1 MSAVK
6 DDAAAAVDRL
16 SAKEQ
21 AALDQFR
28 ISTADLSIPSRED
41 WYLLKWL
48 RARKFDTKEAKK
60 MLVEHIAWRKKNEVD
75 SILEDY
81 RPPKVLLEYF
91 PGGFVECSLDGR
103 PVLIVPVGQADF
115 KGMLEA
121 VSRTDLL
128 RHCIYLLESQEELKR
143 NLTLQN
149 GGARIETMHVVAD
162 MEGFSFWQL
171 SSLEVVSALT
181 DVVRMYEDNFP
192 EILEQAYLVNAPS
205 LFPILWNIIKPLL
218 TQRTMGKVHIFG
230 RSGWQELLASRM
242 NVERLPVHWGGKLRG
257 PDGDECCT
265 DLICPGG
272 VIPYKYRQK
281 GSEAVGAESHTVG
294 AGSSW
299 ALPVSVARA
308 GSELRWDFCTSSGD
322 LKFTVRFRPNNGARD
337 ADESRDLV
345 PPTMIPCSRHEPHSG
360 SLHCQEPGMYELV
373 FDNSHSWLTRKEV
386 SYSVK
391 LLPPPTG
398 SGGR

>member
-28 ISTADLSIPSRED
+28 ISTADLSIPSREA

-60 MLVEHIAWRKKNEVD
+60 MLVEHIAWRRKNEVD

-91 PGGFVECSLDGR
+91 PGGFVECSPDGR

-171 SSLEVVSALT
+171 SSLEGKMT
-181 DVVRMYEDNFP
+181 P
-192 EILEQAYLVNAPS
+192 EWSRIP
-205 LFPILWNIIKPLL
+205 LWD
-218 TQRTMGKVHIFG
+218 R
-230 RSGWQELLASRM
+230 
-242 NVERLPVHWGGKLRG
+242 HW
-257 PDGDECCT
+257 
-265 DLICPGG
+265 
-272 VIPYKYRQK
+272 V
-281 GSEAVGAESHTVG
+281 
-294 AGSSW
+294 
-299 ALPVSVARA
+299 
-308 GSELRWDFCTSSGD
+308 
-322 LKFTVRFRPNNGARD
+322 
-337 ADESRDLV
+337 
-345 PPTMIPCSRHEPHSG
+345 
-360 SLHCQEPGMYELV
+360 
-373 FDNSHSWLTRKEV
+373 
-386 SYSVK
+386 
-391 LLPPPTG
+391 
-398 SGGR
+398 